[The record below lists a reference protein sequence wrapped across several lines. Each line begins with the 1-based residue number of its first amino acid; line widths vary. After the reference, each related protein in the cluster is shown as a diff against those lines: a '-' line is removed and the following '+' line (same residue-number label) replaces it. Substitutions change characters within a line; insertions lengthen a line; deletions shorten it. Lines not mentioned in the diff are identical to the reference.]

1 MGLCILDGGCR
12 LLGGNQTIF
21 RYTTCMIGMCIS
33 LYQVLPCTLTLIIWL
48 PVCVSGKK
56 APDVMSIQHE
66 PHTHFLLQSGYYYQV
81 LQSKKCAH
89 NMILSVTLFPPSAEC
104 YQETNSTLFACLLLH
119 MQYTTH
125 RHTLTL
131 KCTYPHTS
139 SHIHSRWSLTSLAVR
154 ILMPALT
161 QMKDVASGARLVL
174 HFAPSSC
181 EHTLKTLHTEPYHI
195 IPTILC

>member
-33 LYQVLPCTLTLIIWL
+33 LYQVLPCALTLIIWL

-66 PHTHFLLQSGYYYQV
+66 QHTHFLLQSGYYYQV
-81 LQSKKCAH
+81 PQSK
-89 NMILSVTLFPPSAEC
+89 NVPTIWYWVSLFSLQVLNVTRVC
-104 YQETNSTLFACLLLH
+104 WETNSTLFACLLLH
-119 MQYTTH
+119 VQYTTH

-131 KCTYPHTS
+131 TCAYPHTS
-139 SHIHSRWSLTSLAVR
+139 SYTLTHPHTPSHILTH
-154 ILMPALT
+154 P
-161 QMKDVASGARLVL
+161 
-174 HFAPSSC
+174 
-181 EHTLKTLHTEPYHI
+181 HTYTVGGVWHL
-195 IPTILC
+195 

>member
-1 MGLCILDGGCR
+1 MRTDTNNMTSC
-12 LLGGNQTIF
+12 
-21 RYTTCMIGMCIS
+21 
-33 LYQVLPCTLTLIIWL
+33 
-48 PVCVSGKK
+48 VCQWQEGTRC
-56 APDVMSIQHE
+56 HE
-66 PHTHFLLQSGYYYQV
+66 HSTWATHSFLLQSGYYYQV

-131 KCTYPHTS
+131 TCAYPHTS
-139 SHIHSRWSLTSLAVR
+139 SYTLTHPHTPSHTLTHPHTPSHIHSQWSLTSLAVR